1 MIDSRIKQRVII
13 DGKKYYKHP
22 VFSNYAASKNG
33 NVLSLRSKKIISM
46 VKNGSGYLYFNIY
59 DEKLEKR
66 KNYTQHRFVYTAR
79 KNGFKQ
85 VCNRSKYDANLA
97 L

>member
-1 MIDSRIKQRVII
+1 MFGDVL
-13 DGKKYYKHP
+13 DKKEAFKDYKAVSFVWEAMANLLTLISVHCPEVHP
-22 VFSNYAASKNG
+22 G
-33 NVLSLRSKKIISM
+33 
-46 VKNGSGYLYFNIY
+46 
-59 DEKLEKR
+59 
-66 KNYTQHRFVYTAR
+66 TAR